1 MTTPPPDPGRSPV
14 RDLLADGTFVR
25 LWGAGGLTNSMR
37 WVEMLVSGLFAY
49 ELTGSAFAVSLV
61 LMARA
66 LPMLAAGALS
76 GAVAESL
83 DRKKLLMVGQAA
95 TAIGAAVIAA
105 LAAAGLLT
113 LWHLFLN
120 GMLGGLVWTNELATR
135 RRMVAEAAGP
145 QRIVQAVAF
154 DSMTNST
161 TRMVGPLAGGIF
173 YETVGIT
180 TAYGIAA
187 AVYACAFLLVAGVA
201 HRQEPRVLIF
211 RNLFP
216 DVAEA
221 ARIALRHPALRLVL
235 AVTIVMNVFGFSYTG
250 ILPAFGAV
258 AFQASPAE
266 IGLLAAAEPFGA
278 LLAGLAL
285 ALRRG
290 RQPGRAA
297 FAIGSAGFL
306 VVLAAA
312 AMAPTLHLA
321 ALLLMLGGIGTA
333 AFASLQTGLVMMEA
347 PVEAR
352 SRILGLTTTC
362 IGMGPLGV
370 LVVGA
375 LADGMGPRSAIALMA
390 LAGLCGLSL
399 AALAARR
406 S

>member
-1 MTTPPPDPGRSPV
+1 LTAPGPERSPV
-14 RDLLADGTFVR
+14 RDLLADAAFVR

-61 LMARA
+61 LMSRA
-66 LPMLAAGALS
+66 LPMLTAGALA
-76 GAVAESL
+76 GAIAESL
-83 DRKKLLMVGQAA
+83 DRKRLLMAGQAA
-95 TAIGAAVIAA
+95 TAAGAVGIAV
-105 LAAAGLLT
+105 LAATGQLA

-120 GMLGGLVWTNELATR
+120 GLLGGLVWTNELATR

-173 YETVGIT
+173 YQTVGVT
-180 TAYGIAA
+180 TAYVIASC
-187 AVYACAFLLVAGVA
+187 VYVVAFLLVSGVV
-201 HRQEPRVLIF
+201 HRQERRVLIM
-211 RNLFP
+211 RNLLP

-221 ARIALRHPALRLVL
+221 ARIALRHPSLRLVL
-235 AVTIVMNVFGFSYTG
+235 GVTVAMNVFGFSYTA
-250 ILPAFGAV
+250 ILPAFGAI
-258 AFQASPAE
+258 AFQATPVE

-290 RQPGRAA
+290 RPPGRVA
-297 FAIGSAGFL
+297 FGVGSAGFL
-306 VVLAAA
+306 VLLAGAA
-312 AMAPTLHLA
+312 LAPSLPLA

-333 AFASLQTGLVMMEA
+333 AFASLQTGLVMMES
-347 PVEAR
+347 PIEAR

-370 LVVGA
+370 LAVGA
-375 LADGMGPRSAIALMA
+375 MADGLGPRIAIAVMA
-390 LAGLCGLSL
+390 LAGL
-399 AALAARR
+399 AALGLLASVARR
-406 S
+406 